1 MIAKIPMVIPSKDN
15 NVRSLFVANEIKAK
29 TKLSFNNLK

>member
-1 MIAKIPMVIPSKDN
+1 MVIPSKDN
-15 NVRSLFVANEIKAK
+15 KVRSLFVANEIKAK